1 MKRKKTPEEKANEF
15 AVANEEYPS
24 FKNELETV
32 KANCFLAGYKDC
44 QKEYEEKLRWIPIE
58 EKVPEIK
65 KDTYQVLIERQ
76 DGLLDLIFIHKTMLD
91 YEVKEILIDWH
102 KAVRWRYIFL

>member
-1 MKRKKTPEEKANEF
+1 MSDLLKKASDYAETLKADDCHLSKKEVENYAKTDF
-15 AVANEEYPS
+15 Q
-24 FKNELETV
+24 
-32 KANCFLAGYKDC
+32 AGYLCC

-76 DGLLDLIFIHKTMLD
+76 DGMLDLIYIHKTMLD